1 MPKVLAISDFDALT
15 FDVYGTLIDWE
26 PSIIAYLQNWSRRQG
41 AALDDDALL
50 MAFDRARALLQAER
64 PALPYHTVL
73 RRALV
78 AIGEEFALAADAEA
92 QARFAA
98 GPATW
103 PAYADAPAGLA
114 ALKSRVLVGA
124 LSNIDDALLA
134 HSCRRLA
141 VTFDLTVTAER
152 VGAYKPDRPHFETAI
167 ADLAARG
174 IRRERILHVG
184 QSLRADIAPANRLG
198 LASAWIAR
206 PDRRLGLS
214 GDGAAEARPD
224 LTVSSL
230 AELVTR
236 LAGDG
241 DAARSDPSAA
251 D

>member
-1 MPKVLAISDFDALT
+1 MPRVLAISDFDAVT

-26 PSIIAYLQNWSRRQG
+26 PSIIAYLQNWSRQQG
-41 AALDDDALL
+41 AEFDDGTLL
-50 MAFDRARALLQAER
+50 MAFDRARAVLQAER
-64 PALPYHTVL
+64 PALPYHMVL

-78 AIGEEFALAADAEA
+78 AIGAEFALAADVAA

-98 GPATW
+98 GPTTW
-103 PAYADAPAGLA
+103 PAYGDAPAGLA
-114 ALKSRVLVGA
+114 ALKSWVLVGA

-141 VTFDLTVTAER
+141 VTFDLVVTAER

-184 QSLRADIAPANRLG
+184 QSLRADIAPANQLG
-198 LASAWIAR
+198 LASVWIAR
-206 PDRRLGLS
+206 PGRRLGLS

-224 LTVSSL
+224 LTVSSV
-230 AELVTR
+230 AELVAR
-236 LAGDG
+236 LVGNDG
-241 DAARSDPSAA
+241 AP
-251 D
+251 